1 MKRIVIVGIGL
12 TKFGKHESLSTR
24 ELFIEA
30 SSKALED
37 AGLAIDSIDSIY
49 FGNLSSDRFEHQA
62 HTAAINA
69 ELFSARNIPSTRVED
84 ACASG
89 GVALA
94 QGFMA
99 VQSGLADTVLVAGAE
114 KMTNLSTPEV
124 TDVLGTCADD
134 LFEANHGITF
144 PGLYALMA
152 RAHMHKY
159 GTTKEQLSMVA
170 VKNHKNALDNPYA
183 QFHKEI
189 NLEKAMNSMMISD
202 PLNLYDCSPITD
214 GGAAIIITTLEK
226 AKKMDVTPVEIVGV
240 GQASDTIALAN
251 RKSLT
256 SIESTRIAAKRA
268 YNMANITAKDIDIAE
283 VHDCFTI
290 AEIITTEDLGLFNK
304 GEGGKAVENGIT
316 SRNGDLPVNTDGGLK
331 AKGHPI
337 GATGVA
343 QIIELV
349 HQIRGTAEKRQI
361 NGVKYGLAQNMGGSG
376 ATSTVHILSEV
387 R

>member
-1 MKRIVIVGIGL
+1 MKRVAIIGVGL
-12 TKFGKHESLSTR
+12 TKFGKHEDLTTR
-24 ELFIEA
+24 ELFTEA
-30 SSKALED
+30 ANRALND
-37 AGLAIDSIDSIY
+37 AGLSPNKIDGIY

-69 ELFSARNIPSTRVED
+69 ENLATGNIPSTRVED

-89 GVALA
+89 GVAVVQAFLA
-94 QGFMA
+94 I
-99 VQSGLADTVLVAGAE
+99 QSGMYDFVLVGGAE

-124 TDVLGTCADD
+124 TDVLGTCADNI
-134 LFEANHGITF
+134 FELPHGITF

-159 GTTKEQLSMVA
+159 GTTREQLSMVA
-170 VKNHKNALDNPYA
+170 VKNHKNALDNPFA

-189 NLEKAMNSMMISD
+189 SLEKAMNSMLIAD

-214 GGAAIIITTLEK
+214 GGAALILTTLENAEK
-226 AKKMDVTPVEIVGV
+226 LDVKPVEIVGV
-240 GQASDTIALAN
+240 GQASDTISLAN
-251 RKSLT
+251 RTSLT
-256 SIESTRIAAKRA
+256 SIEANKVAAKRA
-268 YNMANITAKDIDIAE
+268 YNMAKISPENIDIAE

-290 AEIITTEDLGLFNK
+290 AEIINIEDLGFFEEGK
-304 GEGGKAVENGIT
+304 GGEAVEEGLT
-316 SRNGDLPVNTDGGLK
+316 SRTGDLPINTDGGLK

-343 QIIELV
+343 QIVELV
-349 HQIRGTAEKRQI
+349 HQLRGTAEKRQI

-376 ATSTVHILSEV
+376 ATSTVHILKEV
-387 R
+387 S